1 VPIEVSVDPA
11 IGGRS
16 SWRDERR
23 LSQLA
28 DRQHGV
34 VARRQLLELGM
45 GSRAIEHGLAR
56 DRLHMVHR
64 GVYAVGHPRLTP
76 RGRWMAAVLA
86 LGPDAALS
94 HRSAGSL
101 WRLLRSGRSMIEVTA
116 ARRWSRLGIELHR
129 SALPPDE
136 VTTADGIPVTTP
148 NRTLFDLAAVVEPP
162 ALERAIERADAQRLT
177 DSLSLA
183 TLLTRHP
190 RRPGAAALRAILE
203 ARVAASAPT
212 RCELEGRFLAFLAEH
227 GLPRPLV
234 NTGVEVRGRW
244 LECDCVWPSH
254 RLIVELDGRAT
265 HDTNAAF
272 ERDRARDRLLQAAGS
287 RVVRITWRQLHQED
301 DRIAADLRKLMGD

>member
-1 VPIEVSVDPA
+1 
-11 IGGRS
+11 
-16 SWRDERR
+16 
-23 LSQLA
+23 
-28 DRQHGV
+28 
-34 VARRQLLELGM
+34 
-45 GSRAIEHGLAR
+45 
-56 DRLHMVHR
+56 MVHR
-64 GVYAVGHPRLTP
+64 GVYAAGHPRLTP

-129 SALPPDE
+129 SALPPRRGNHRRWYTGD
-136 VTTADGIPVTTP
+136 DP
-148 NRTLFDLAAVVEPP
+148 EPHPLRPRCRGRAP

-203 ARVAASAPT
+203 AGVAASAPT
-212 RCELEGRFLAFLAEH
+212 RSELEDRFLAFLAEH

-244 LECDCVWPSH
+244 LECDCVGPSH

-265 HDTNAAF
+265 HDTTAAF
-272 ERDRARDRLLQAAGS
+272 ERDRARDRLLQAAGW
-287 RVVRITWRQLHQED
+287 RVVRITWRQLHHED